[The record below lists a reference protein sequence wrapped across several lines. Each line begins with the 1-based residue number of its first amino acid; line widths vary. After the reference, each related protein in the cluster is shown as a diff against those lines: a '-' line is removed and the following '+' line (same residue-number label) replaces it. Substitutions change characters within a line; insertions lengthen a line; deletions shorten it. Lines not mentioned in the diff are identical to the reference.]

1 MLSPSH
7 LCLILTNQFFGGN
20 LGAVYR
26 KIAPAF
32 LVVAVLGILIYLSGW
47 PQIFR

>member
-1 MLSPSH
+1 MLSPLH

-20 LGAVYR
+20 LAVLYK
-26 KIAPAF
+26 KITPAF
-32 LVVAVLGILIYLSGW
+32 LVVAALGLLLYLSGW